1 MKNRP
6 LPYLLSSLFL
16 NLTLLLSSLSAQEKA
31 RVTDHGIAAG
41 KPEAI
46 LPGNA
51 IIHAKI
57 QNIQSILENVEAL
70 ALNTIPEKALPPA
83 IRPLFHAD
91 RPLLT
96 LLGMPLVQ
104 APLTSEALAQRIGID
119 SEAEITLTLYP
130 GDPTR
135 FFIASIG
142 IADSNALTET
152 LSMVFGP
159 NQVEETSIG
168 GRKMLRIQ
176 SKQIPI
182 GSLFISC
189 SKDRAYIT
197 GEPSLLI
204 HLHEPGTV
212 PSLVNDVHMG
222 EVLQLVKKKDI
233 AISINPGLI
242 KPFTA
247 QIPFFKYV
255 PLTFLSQARTEIL
268 KGIPERQRKEI
279 EQQIQQQTGINS
291 IEEILDYAECFI
303 AATYEHV
310 FDTIY
315 ENIDGLNGATF
326 AIQIHNAFPEL
337 SFYLHHDRIQVA
349 SDTAPIPLAAT
360 KEALAKIARTTNHL
374 NVSGKQ
380 LTKKASPW
388 VSEWITSTRQLM
400 VKKGLNTKVIDT
412 IQSLHETTQRPSP
425 IEANVPWTIQMA
437 ANVNPSSPLSTFD
450 SIEGFIADRQSNAF
464 IKQSRPVTVVP
475 QQHTRF
481 LKQHFQSQITARQSN
496 RDLTENVF
504 AKTKAPKW
512 ILTEQRLEEESLSNN
527 VVQFTLENAYISQT
541 GLFGY
546 NQHEFINRK
555 IYLAKNVEDYLVYHQ
570 ASEDATWL
578 NSLDT
583 RNYDSGDF
591 ALKHLVERLPSDV
604 NVFRAHRGLDHLI
617 DFVNWIEDAEALIH
631 RDIHSYL
638 EEVQEIAKDA
648 TERTDL
654 IDRVQALSYSPI
666 VASINQDESG
676 KFYCL
681 LPGNLTFPRAKIAPV
696 LGKLI
701 EPFEKQ
707 STKKGG
713 MIAYTRTLD
722 GTKEWSV
729 IWNTEGVSTL
739 IQSVGNAVVENYLEN
754 PEGIQEVMNLVFSER
769 DRDSRRMDE
778 VLAKNPT
785 WRFLD
790 QIQIPGQK
798 RSPVERPLAAPQK
811 ALRSRDEN
819 ATAQQ
824 IDLGP
829 YFNASLDET
838 WHQGGIDN
846 NDLSQLPHGF
856 STIGGVDYD
865 LRGIIQLTGHG
876 AEGALSVKFPAASP
890 GIKIN
895 QQAERLHFLHA
906 CGWKDAEGTRIATYV
921 VHYKDGETIEIPV
934 EYGIH
939 VRDWWAPTTQAE
951 VPSGDIAWIGSNGA
965 SSAQDQAIQLYHLS
979 WKNPRPEASI
989 LSIDFESEIAEAAPF
1004 LMAITVAA
1012 N

>member
-1 MKNRP
+1 

-315 ENIDGLNGATF
+315 ENIGC
-326 AIQIHNAFPEL
+326 AI
-337 SFYLHHDRIQVA
+337 V
-349 SDTAPIPLAAT
+349 
-360 KEALAKIARTTNHL
+360 
-374 NVSGKQ
+374 
-380 LTKKASPW
+380 
-388 VSEWITSTRQLM
+388 
-400 VKKGLNTKVIDT
+400 
-412 IQSLHETTQRPSP
+412 
-425 IEANVPWTIQMA
+425 
-437 ANVNPSSPLSTFD
+437 
-450 SIEGFIADRQSNAF
+450 
-464 IKQSRPVTVVP
+464 
-475 QQHTRF
+475 F
-481 LKQHFQSQITARQSN
+481 L
-496 RDLTENVF
+496 
-504 AKTKAPKW
+504 
-512 ILTEQRLEEESLSNN
+512 
-527 VVQFTLENAYISQT
+527 
-541 GLFGY
+541 
-546 NQHEFINRK
+546 
-555 IYLAKNVEDYLVYHQ
+555 
-570 ASEDATWL
+570 
-578 NSLDT
+578 
-583 RNYDSGDF
+583 
-591 ALKHLVERLPSDV
+591 
-604 NVFRAHRGLDHLI
+604 
-617 DFVNWIEDAEALIH
+617 
-631 RDIHSYL
+631 
-638 EEVQEIAKDA
+638 
-648 TERTDL
+648 
-654 IDRVQALSYSPI
+654 
-666 VASINQDESG
+666 
-676 KFYCL
+676 
-681 LPGNLTFPRAKIAPV
+681 
-696 LGKLI
+696 
-701 EPFEKQ
+701 
-707 STKKGG
+707 
-713 MIAYTRTLD
+713 
-722 GTKEWSV
+722 
-729 IWNTEGVSTL
+729 
-739 IQSVGNAVVENYLEN
+739 
-754 PEGIQEVMNLVFSER
+754 
-769 DRDSRRMDE
+769 
-778 VLAKNPT
+778 
-785 WRFLD
+785 
-790 QIQIPGQK
+790 
-798 RSPVERPLAAPQK
+798 
-811 ALRSRDEN
+811 
-819 ATAQQ
+819 
-824 IDLGP
+824 
-829 YFNASLDET
+829 
-838 WHQGGIDN
+838 
-846 NDLSQLPHGF
+846 
-856 STIGGVDYD
+856 
-865 LRGIIQLTGHG
+865 
-876 AEGALSVKFPAASP
+876 
-890 GIKIN
+890 
-895 QQAERLHFLHA
+895 
-906 CGWKDAEGTRIATYV
+906 
-921 VHYKDGETIEIPV
+921 
-934 EYGIH
+934 
-939 VRDWWAPTTQAE
+939 
-951 VPSGDIAWIGSNGA
+951 
-965 SSAQDQAIQLYHLS
+965 
-979 WKNPRPEASI
+979 
-989 LSIDFESEIAEAAPF
+989 
-1004 LMAITVAA
+1004 
-1012 N
+1012 